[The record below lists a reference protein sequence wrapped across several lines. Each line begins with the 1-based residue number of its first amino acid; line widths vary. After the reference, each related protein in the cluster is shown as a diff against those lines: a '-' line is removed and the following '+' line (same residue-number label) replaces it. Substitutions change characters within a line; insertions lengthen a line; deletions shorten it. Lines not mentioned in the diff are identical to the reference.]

1 MTALSV
7 CAACS
12 SKDDNKPSGNSSRT
26 LQYQVTG
33 NFSGSLYAS
42 YTTAGGGTAND
53 PITLPWNKEITFA
66 SGVTAAAVVIS
77 GNGGVAGQQVT
88 IVVKRG
94 GSQISSTPAT
104 ADASGSFSQAA
115 APVVF

>member
-1 MTALSV
+1 MAALSFFV
-7 CAACS
+7 AC
-12 SKDDNKPSGNSSRT
+12 SKDDDKPSGNSSRT

-42 YTTAGGGTAND
+42 YTTASGGTAND

-66 SGVTAAAVVIS
+66 SGVTAATIVIS
-77 GNGGVAGQQVT
+77 GNGGIAGQQVT

-104 ADASGSFSQAA
+104 ADGYGSFSKAA
-115 APVVF
+115 PPVVF